1 MKLTVEHK
9 KGLTILRLQEKRLD
23 AAIAPH
29 LKSKLALLIEAEGE
43 KYLIIDLGQVQGIDS
58 SGIGALL
65 LAHRTT
71 LAHDGFAAF
80 IGVREPVRDL
90 LKMTHLDKQLYIFN
104 SVQDVLNNLETVETD
119 DEPTDDELDEF
130 SDTPT
135 SAASKSN
142 LDADADT
149 DDSEDFLDDLP
160 EISDASLA
168 ELDIPIDE
176 VEEIELSE
184 EEEPK
189 QKKKSSKRTPA
200 KRTSTKAKATNKS
213 KKTTSSK
220 TKKTSTSKTSGSK
233 TSAAKAK
240 SKKKSK
246 A

>member
-119 DEPTDDELDEF
+119 DEPTDDEL

-142 LDADADT
+142 LDADV
-149 DDSEDFLDDLP
+149 DDSEDFLDDIP

-189 QKKKSSKRTPA
+189 QKKKSSKRTSA

-213 KKTTSSK
+213 KKATSSK
-220 TKKTSTSKTSGSK
+220 TKKTPSSKTS
-233 TSAAKAK
+233 TAKAK

>member
-43 KYLIIDLGQVQGIDS
+43 KYLVIDLGQVQGIDS

-119 DEPTDDELDEF
+119 DEPTDDELDELLE
-130 SDTPT
+130 SPK
-135 SAASKSN
+135 SGSSKSD
-142 LDADADT
+142 LDVDTDA

-160 EISDASLA
+160 EIDDENLP
-168 ELDIPIDE
+168 ELDLSMDE
-176 VEEIELSE
+176 VDEIEFSE

-200 KRTSTKAKATNKS
+200 KRSSTKAKATTKS
-213 KKTTSSK
+213 KKTASSK
-220 TKKTSTSKTSGSK
+220 TKKSTASKT
-233 TSAAKAK
+233 AASKAK